1 MSKNI
6 NNLPKELINIIWEF
20 IPHETKIVLNKYYY
34 EKYHYLI
41 ENNAKTPFKIYITY
55 IRKIFRDDLNYIFNV
70 LLKNNYEK
78 WKKMKQ
84 NKIIKQ
90 LQANNFIDCLNLLCI
105 EYNASK
111 CRKELFLYTKET

>member
-1 MSKNI
+1 MGINI
-6 NNLPKELINIIWEF
+6 NNLPEEIKKIIWYF
-20 IPHETKIVLNKYYY
+20 IPDKNKIILNKYYY
-34 EKYHYLI
+34 EKSHKLI
-41 ENNAKTPFKIYITY
+41 ENNPKTPFKIYITY
-55 IRKIFRDDLNYIFNV
+55 IRKILRSDLNYIFSV

-90 LQANNFIDCLNLLCI
+90 LQANNFIGCLNLLCI

-111 CRKELFLYTKET
+111 CRKELFFYTKET

>member
-1 MSKNI
+1 MDKTINI
-6 NNLPKELINIIWEF
+6 LPEEVKNIIWDF
-20 IPHETKIVLNKYYY
+20 IPIRNKIIINKYYF
-34 EKYHYLI
+34 EKYHYLL

-55 IRKIFRDDLNYIFNV
+55 IRKILRSDQNYIFSI

-111 CRKELFLYTKET
+111 CRKELFSYTKET